1 LRVGRHL
8 LSLRGHARGIA
19 SRPAGEFEAGAAN
32 PQKVAGPDRHYFLR
46 SARYDTATGF
56 TPGDVSMKTLKTLA
70 IIGLL
75 AILVGIASAVYFFG
89 GYYNVA
95 GTAEEPAI
103 VKWALVK
110 VRQASV
116 AQHAK
121 DRPPTTLDDP
131 ATVQAGAR
139 AFSERGCVNC
149 HGGPGV
155 NWAKFSEGL
164 RPDPPD
170 LKELADKIPPEQL
183 FWVIKHGINMT
194 GMPSF
199 GLIEV
204 PDQEIWTIVAFVK
217 KLPSVSDADFKAW
230 TTKP

>member
-1 LRVGRHL
+1 M
-8 LSLRGHARGIA
+8 A
-19 SRPAGEFEAGAAN
+19 
-32 PQKVAGPDRHYFLR
+32 
-46 SARYDTATGF
+46 
-56 TPGDVSMKTLKTLA
+56 TLKTLA

-121 DRPPTTLDDP
+121 DSPPTSLDNP

-170 LKELADKIPPEQL
+170 LKELADQLSPAQL

-204 PDQEIWTIVAFVK
+204 PDQDREEADDCECFQCCHGHISRGEAGRRIVAPRAQKETAV
-217 KLPSVSDADFKAW
+217 
-230 TTKP
+230 

>member
-1 LRVGRHL
+1 M
-8 LSLRGHARGIA
+8 A
-19 SRPAGEFEAGAAN
+19 
-32 PQKVAGPDRHYFLR
+32 
-46 SARYDTATGF
+46 
-56 TPGDVSMKTLKTLA
+56 TLKTLA

-121 DRPPTTLDDP
+121 DSPPTSLDNP

-139 AFSERGCVNC
+139 AFSERAANF
-149 HGGPGV
+149 HAPINEYKNANERNKIQQDKSRRNAGGPMQG
-155 NWAKFSEGL
+155 NEL
-164 RPDPPD
+164 QEREPD
-170 LKELADKIPPEQL
+170 
-183 FWVIKHGINMT
+183 
-194 GMPSF
+194 
-199 GLIEV
+199 
-204 PDQEIWTIVAFVK
+204 
-217 KLPSVSDADFKAW
+217 
-230 TTKP
+230 

>member
-1 LRVGRHL
+1 M
-8 LSLRGHARGIA
+8 A
-19 SRPAGEFEAGAAN
+19 
-32 PQKVAGPDRHYFLR
+32 
-46 SARYDTATGF
+46 
-56 TPGDVSMKTLKTLA
+56 TLKTLA

-121 DRPPTTLDDP
+121 DSPPTSLDDP

-170 LKELADKIPPEQL
+170 LKELADKISPAAAVLGDQAWHQHDRHAELRPYRGARPGNLDHRRLRQEAAERVGCGLQGL
-183 FWVIKHGINMT
+183 DHEALTPMT
-194 GMPSF
+194 
-199 GLIEV
+199 
-204 PDQEIWTIVAFVK
+204 
-217 KLPSVSDADFKAW
+217 
-230 TTKP
+230 

>member
-1 LRVGRHL
+1 M
-8 LSLRGHARGIA
+8 A
-19 SRPAGEFEAGAAN
+19 
-32 PQKVAGPDRHYFLR
+32 
-46 SARYDTATGF
+46 
-56 TPGDVSMKTLKTLA
+56 TLKTLA
-70 IIGLL
+70 LIGLL
-75 AILVGIASAVYFFG
+75 AILAGIAAAVYFFG
-89 GYYNVA
+89 GYYSVA
-95 GTAEEPAI
+95 GTAEDPAV
-103 VKWALVK
+103 VKWALTK
-110 VRQASV
+110 VRQASITR
-116 AQHAK
+116 HAK
-121 DRPPTTLDDP
+121 DKPPMSLDDP

-170 LKELADKIPPEQL
+170 LKELADQLSPAQL

-230 TTKP
+230 TAKP